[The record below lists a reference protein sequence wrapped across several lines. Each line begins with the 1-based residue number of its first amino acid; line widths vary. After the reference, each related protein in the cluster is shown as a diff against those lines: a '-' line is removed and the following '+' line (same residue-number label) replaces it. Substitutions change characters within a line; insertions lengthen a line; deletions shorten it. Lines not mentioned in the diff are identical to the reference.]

1 MRSIKVRVPP
11 TLLSDI
17 KDIVEHLGRWSNRSE
32 FCREAIRDK
41 RDRWI
46 EEARRVKAELE
57 SGEARERAGS
67 GEVVEG

>member
-17 KDIVEHLGRWSNRSE
+17 EDIVEHLGRWSNRSE
-32 FCREAIRDK
+32 FVRDAIRDE

-57 SGEARERAGS
+57 GGREHAGS